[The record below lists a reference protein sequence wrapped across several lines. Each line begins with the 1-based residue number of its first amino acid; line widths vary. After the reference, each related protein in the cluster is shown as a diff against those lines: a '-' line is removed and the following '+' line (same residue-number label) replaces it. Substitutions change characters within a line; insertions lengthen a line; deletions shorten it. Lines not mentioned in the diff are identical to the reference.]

1 LGCGLQQ
8 ALQHSQGRRTRQGGL
23 RLKLGEAAKYRRLL
37 TVELIPDRAIL
48 TDLLSLKGRIDAIT
62 IPALRNGNGDT
73 SYPTSFNVSPQQR
86 SIASALIVKRTGI
99 EAVPSLTCRDCQEA
113 DLAKISG
120 FIEDGLEN
128 LLVVYGDSFADSQRD
143 KYYFSRAD
151 QLIHRVALAGNGK
164 RPSIGAVTNQYA
176 LNQEREIS
184 KTLARVEAGA
194 DFVLTNISFDQETV
208 LNHRDDLL
216 SAGLHVPL
224 LVQVSIP
231 HSLENVRFVSHKFG
245 IPVPERVAK
254 RLADGSPA
262 TGIEL
267 AAETF
272 EALRR
277 EASGIHF
284 SYLFRKRN
292 PVPAYRALLEKIR
305 AETIVVPALL
315 GPVSR
320 VGT

>member
-1 LGCGLQQ
+1 M
-8 ALQHSQGRRTRQGGL
+8 
-23 RLKLGEAAKYRRLL
+23 KVGEVAKYRRLL

-48 TDLLSLKGRIDAIT
+48 LDLLPLRGRVDAIT

-73 SYPTSFNVSPQQR
+73 SYPTSFQVSPQQR

-99 EAVPSLTCRDCQEA
+99 EAVASLTCRDCQET
-113 DLAKISG
+113 DLARISG
-120 FIEDGLEN
+120 VIEEGLEN
-128 LLVVYGDSFADSQRD
+128 LLVVYGDSFSDSHRN
-143 KYYFSRAD
+143 KYNFSRAD
-151 QLIHRVALAGNGK
+151 QLIRRVALAGNGK

-176 LNQEREIS
+176 LDREREVT

-208 LNHRDDLL
+208 LDHRDDLL
-216 SAGLHVPL
+216 SAGLDVPL

-231 HSLENVRFVSHKFG
+231 HSLENLRFVSKKFG
-245 IPVPERVAK
+245 IPVPERVGK
-254 RLADGSPA
+254 RLAGGTPA
-262 TGIEL
+262 TGVEL
-267 AAETF
+267 AAEAF

-292 PVPAYRALLEKIR
+292 PVPAYRALLERIR
-305 AETIVVPALL
+305 AEPILLPAPLE
-315 GPVSR
+315 PVSR
-320 VGT
+320 VGG